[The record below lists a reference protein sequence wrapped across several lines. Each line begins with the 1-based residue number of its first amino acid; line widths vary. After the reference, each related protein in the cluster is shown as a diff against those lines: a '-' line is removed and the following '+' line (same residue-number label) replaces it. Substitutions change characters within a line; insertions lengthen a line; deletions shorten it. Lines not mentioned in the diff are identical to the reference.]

1 MSKLIDK
8 FTIDI
13 YLIMLYTSD
22 EISEE
27 ENVSEFSDEEF
38 SSGSED
44 DKSQIDDED
53 IAKVK
58 AIRQEAMNKLV
69 PSLDP
74 SEYGKMPPSFY
85 ENSQVTAPVTMN
97 TEVHETPTPIFSMD
111 RGNIKSIRRP
121 IFPRDDFDGVDS
133 DDETDEEL
141 RVLGEG
147 NVAEEDHEESDED
160 RPQVVGDVEI
170 DMSEEQEEFLEFS
183 RTQLG
188 ISDTMWNEI
197 ILDRKKRGAFVPEK
211 SDIKKERQKELKTTY
226 TATAA
231 SERVKES
238 RIPRSGPRPNVNP
251 NLDSFEALME
261 AMEEELSKARGN
273 LRSKS
278 STNTQQVDKKGKG
291 IDTSH
296 ESDESMDVDDSE
308 IVKAMDAELRA
319 VLKREDGDSGDE
331 EPMDYGMIRNFLES
345 FKSQAGLAGPV
356 SNLAGRLE
364 PNWALPRDS

>member
-111 RGNIKSIRRP
+111 RGNIK
-121 IFPRDDFDGVDS
+121 
-133 DDETDEEL
+133 
-141 RVLGEG
+141 
-147 NVAEEDHEESDED
+147 
-160 RPQVVGDVEI
+160 
-170 DMSEEQEEFLEFS
+170 
-183 RTQLG
+183 
-188 ISDTMWNEI
+188 
-197 ILDRKKRGAFVPEK
+197 
-211 SDIKKERQKELKTTY
+211 
-226 TATAA
+226 
-231 SERVKES
+231 
-238 RIPRSGPRPNVNP
+238 
-251 NLDSFEALME
+251 
-261 AMEEELSKARGN
+261 
-273 LRSKS
+273 
-278 STNTQQVDKKGKG
+278 
-291 IDTSH
+291 
-296 ESDESMDVDDSE
+296 
-308 IVKAMDAELRA
+308 
-319 VLKREDGDSGDE
+319 
-331 EPMDYGMIRNFLES
+331 
-345 FKSQAGLAGPV
+345 
-356 SNLAGRLE
+356 
-364 PNWALPRDS
+364 